1 MGWSSKKTLRAR
13 EQDRRDVAE
22 ERDISGRH
30 IARIDPSRRVFSE
43 ETGILTNM
51 TRRFARAVIGDRACG
66 SAPANGTRLTVL
78 GALSCDGM
86 VGVMTVPN
94 ATTAVVFVDFLTT
107 TVVPFLHE
115 HKPDGIVVR
124 DTLSAHQN
132 KAVKPAI
139 EDAGL
144 TLHYLPRYSPD
155 FSPMEPCWSKI
166 KTFLRSAAARTVET
180 LNTE

>member
-1 MGWSSKKTLRAR
+1 M
-13 EQDRRDVAE
+13 
-22 ERDISGRH
+22 
-30 IARIDPSRRVFSE
+30 
-43 ETGILTNM
+43 GILTNM

-66 SAPANGTRLTVL
+66 SAPANWTRLTVL

-144 TLHYLPRYSPD
+144 TRHY
-155 FSPMEPCWSKI
+155 
-166 KTFLRSAAARTVET
+166 
-180 LNTE
+180 

>member
-1 MGWSSKKTLRAR
+1 MSGLAASWGGRQKNTLRAS
-13 EQDRRDVAE
+13 EQDRPDVAE
-22 ERDISGRH
+22 QRDISGRH
-30 IARIDPSRRVFSE
+30 IAMIDPSRRVFSD
-43 ETGILTNM
+43 ETGILTTM

-94 ATTAVVFVDFLTT
+94 GTTAVVFVDCLKT
-107 TVVPFLHE
+107 TVLPLLQE
-115 HKPDGIVVR
+115 PKPDGLLVR
-124 DTLSAHQN
+124 DHLSAHNN

-144 TLHYLPRYSPD
+144 TLHS
-155 FSPMEPCWSKI
+155 
-166 KTFLRSAAARTVET
+166 
-180 LNTE
+180 